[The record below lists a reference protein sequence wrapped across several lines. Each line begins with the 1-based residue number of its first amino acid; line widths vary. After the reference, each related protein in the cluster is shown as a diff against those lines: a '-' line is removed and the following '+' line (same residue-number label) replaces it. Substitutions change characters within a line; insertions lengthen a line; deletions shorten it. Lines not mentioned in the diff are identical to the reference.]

1 MPRPIGARIRE
12 VCEIVEA
19 IGPSCPND
27 IWPWTE
33 NETSLDQIATYMK
46 RAEKLGLMT
55 SAGQKPVIYN
65 IVDNWRDKMN
75 EKRPYTYR
83 PKPVYRAISAVN
95 SVWSMAA

>member
-33 NETSLDQIATYMK
+33 KVIEKSNLSKYLQ
-46 RAEKLGLMT
+46 RAVSLGLMT
-55 SAGQKPVIYN
+55 AKGQRPVIYGV
-65 IVDNWRDKMN
+65 VDNWRDKMN

-83 PKPVYRAISAVN
+83 PKPVYQAIPSVN